1 LNDDSIADLVEH
13 DVQTRSGRVLEL
25 IDRRRRLRRVIAERA
40 VFAEHQDVP
49 GGTTGFVVT
58 RRRQLGKNGPIV
70 KEHKVDVALLRELRE
85 ISKQIAIEL
94 GQWVEKR
101 DCVISAR

>member
-1 LNDDSIADLVEH
+1 MNDDSIADLVEH

-49 GGTTGFVVT
+49 GGTT
-58 RRRQLGKNGPIV
+58 
-70 KEHKVDVALLRELRE
+70 
-85 ISKQIAIEL
+85 
-94 GQWVEKR
+94 
-101 DCVISAR
+101 SAR